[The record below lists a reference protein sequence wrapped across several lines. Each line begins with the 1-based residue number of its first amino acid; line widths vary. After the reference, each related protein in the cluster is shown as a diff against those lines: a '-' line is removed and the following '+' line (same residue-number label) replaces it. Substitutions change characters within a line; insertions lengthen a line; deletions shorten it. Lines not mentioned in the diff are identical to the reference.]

1 MMIKI
6 SYSGYRF
13 PPEIIQ
19 QAIWLYVRFTLSFRD
34 VEDLLAER
42 GIVVSYCSFEE
53 SQKPNR
59 NNDIQRVSVSFRRR
73 HCAFCSGTFSPTF
86 LINAQQNGRGRA
98 KAAPRIK
105 QPRRADPVWFPLR
118 VTLAQPRGEG
128 QNVRSSSRAISLK
141 SFSGS
146 NAAPLSTN
154 SCSSRIVL
162 FGAK

>member
-1 MMIKI
+1 M
-6 SYSGYRF
+6 
-13 PPEIIQ
+13 
-19 QAIWLYVRFTLSFRD
+19 D
-34 VEDLLAER
+34 D
-42 GIVVSYCSFEE
+42 
-53 SQKPNR
+53 
-59 NNDIQRVSVSFRRR
+59 DRVTTTRILRQ
-73 HCAFCSGTFSPTF
+73 
-86 LINAQQNGRGRA
+86 NAQTSLKGASAICHRSDGTVSTRSAYGRGRA

-146 NAAPLSTN
+146 NADPLSTN